1 MNKKTFK
8 SIITLLILVV
18 MVCTTFVQVGFAT
31 TNVQSADLELYIT
44 NKVTEMQEWIDQ
56 LVEDKIVAGSGN
68 VSGYD
73 QDEGITMTAYENA
86 EYREQLNK
94 DLKKVYTSSNRK
106 LILAYYDQA
115 ISAMYTVTNTAEA
128 DYIVETFKVNVLEVD
143 ASVSAIPDEY
153 DDSGVQTL
161 LIVVLVLLG
170 LVVVAQAGGFAF
182 IFLKK
187 RKCAKDVKADN

>member
-56 LVEDKIVAGSGN
+56 LVEDKIVAGAGN

-143 ASVSAIPDEY
+143 ASVSAIPEEY

>member
-56 LVEDKIVAGSGN
+56 LVEDKIVAGAGN

>member
-1 MNKKTFK
+1 MKKKTFK

-18 MVCTTFVQVGFAT
+18 MVCTTFVQVGFAS

-56 LVEDKIVAGSGN
+56 LVEDKIVAGAGN